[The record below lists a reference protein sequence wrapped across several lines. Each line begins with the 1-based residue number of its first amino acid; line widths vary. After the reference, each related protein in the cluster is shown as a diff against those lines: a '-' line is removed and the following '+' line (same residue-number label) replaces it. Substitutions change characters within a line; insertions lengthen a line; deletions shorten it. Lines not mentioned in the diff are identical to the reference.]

1 MQTEVKPADCPVSTV
16 IAGTPPLLIAP
27 FRINIC
33 EVLSQREKSTQR
45 NLSQHSECLLGPDTG
60 LRKPRRHSSCP

>member
-27 FRINIC
+27 FRINSC

-45 NLSQHSECLLGPDTG
+45 NLSQQ
-60 LRKPRRHSSCP
+60 